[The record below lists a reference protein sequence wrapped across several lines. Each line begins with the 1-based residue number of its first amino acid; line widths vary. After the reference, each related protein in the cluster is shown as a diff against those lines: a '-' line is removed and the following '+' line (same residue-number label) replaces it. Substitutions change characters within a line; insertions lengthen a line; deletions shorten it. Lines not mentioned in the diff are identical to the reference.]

1 MDDIIRIRKSEK
13 NSGLLIDEVSG
24 TVKHEIIR
32 KEGGFPGMLIGT
44 LGASVLG
51 NVLTE
56 KGPMRANG
64 R

>member
-1 MDDIIRIRKSEK
+1 MDDIRIRKSQK
-13 NSGLLIDEVSG
+13 NSGLLIDEVSE

-32 KEGGFPGMLIGT
+32 KEGGFPMLVGT
-44 LGASVLG
+44 SGASVLG

-56 KGPMRANG
+56 KGPMTAKG